1 MAAERSFGWVAFLV
15 YSLYVFFSLSLSIK
29 ISFHFIHINNR
40 VFFCVFVLRI
50 GARIHISHIN
60 FTEIENRV
68 VAAVNNIGKKVLTE
82 AYLSVCPSFYLFVIA
97 TQVSFG

>member
-15 YSLYVFFSLSLSIK
+15 YSLYGFFSLSIK

-40 VFFCVFVLRI
+40 VFLCVFVFRI
-50 GARIHISHIN
+50 AARIHISHIN

-82 AYLSVCPSFYLFVIA
+82 GYPSVCLSFYLFVIA